1 METEIDFE
9 ELKTNGVKI
18 NYYFICKR
26 KLWLFDRKISMEN
39 QSDKVLMGKLLHEES
54 YKRDKPKEVLI
65 DNLISIDIVDISN
78 IREIKYSDKMQ
89 TADKMQIL
97 YYLYYLKNLGIQ
109 KKGIINYPKQR
120 KREFIELTEKDEKEI
135 EKTLVEI
142 NKILKNTKP
151 PPKIDVPYCKKCA
164 YFEFCYV

>member
-109 KKGIINYPKQR
+109 KKGIIFLIITSLLLVLIH
-120 KREFIELTEKDEKEI
+120 FIVKEV
-135 EKTLVEI
+135 VEI
-142 NKILKNTKP
+142 
-151 PPKIDVPYCKKCA
+151 
-164 YFEFCYV
+164 